1 MAAHC
6 FGILSIT
13 DVLSEH
19 IDVVE
24 EIRLYATCSAIYS
37 GNKVHRDILKEL
49 RDYYYSYN
57 VIPTLQR
64 HHSQGSDEGQET
76 AQAAP
81 PLYRYVWSS
90 ALKIYM
96 IVVLSSCHLP
106 TTLAGNLTDQGLVA
120 GDRGGENVSS
130 NIVNNSVA
138 GLKEEF
144 VADISTKWECMI
156 FMVIMTIVCVISC
169 VDVIIGKEILFHPYC

>member
-1 MAAHC
+1 M
-6 FGILSIT
+6 
-13 DVLSEH
+13 
-19 IDVVE
+19 
-24 EIRLYATCSAIYS
+24 R
-37 GNKVHRDILKEL
+37 
-49 RDYYYSYN
+49 YN
-57 VIPTLQR
+57 QVR
-64 HHSQGSDEGQET
+64 HPFTE
-76 AQAAP
+76 
-81 PLYRYVWSS
+81 YVWSS

-138 GLKEEF
+138 GLKQEF

-156 FMVIMTIVCVISC
+156 FMTIMTIVCVISC
-169 VDVIIGKEILFHPYC
+169 VDVIIGKDFLFHPYC